1 MEPLFNKILETIQ
14 KNNGCVVATVVA
26 SRGSSPRK
34 LGAKMVISKDG
45 SIFGTIGGGALEK
58 LVMDDGRKAFAQGK
72 SFLKSYSLDK
82 KSGLQI
88 CGGRV
93 SIFFEVVRPARRL
106 VIAGGG
112 HIGLAL
118 SFMGKL
124 LGFDIVLIDNRRA
137 FASKQRFFHADQIIC
152 DSYQKALKRVAP
164 DKNTYIVI
172 VTHGHLYD
180 QECLEASLKSS
191 AGYIGMIGSAIKIR
205 NIFDALLKK
214 GFKSQ
219 SFKRVYSPVGLDI
232 GAETPEEIA
241 VAIVAQL
248 VQVYREDTC
257 LPVGREDRR

>member
-14 KNNGCVVATVVA
+14 KDGGCVVATVVA
-26 SRGSSPRK
+26 SQGSSPRK
-34 LGAKMVISKDG
+34 IGAKMVISKDG
-45 SIFGTIGGGALEK
+45 SILGTVGGGALEK
-58 LVMDDGRKAFAQGK
+58 LVMDDARRALRQEK
-72 SFLKSYSLDK
+72 SFLKSYPLDK
-82 KSGLQI
+82 KSGLQT

-93 SIFFEVVRPARRL
+93 SIFFEVIRPARRL

-124 LGFDIVLIDNRRA
+124 LGFDVVLIDNRRA
-137 FASKQRFFHADQIIC
+137 FASKKRFFHADQIIC
-152 DSYQKALKRVAP
+152 DSYQKAIKRIAS

-180 QECLEASLKSS
+180 QECLEASLRSA

-214 GFKSQ
+214 GFKSRA
-219 SFKRVYSPVGLDI
+219 FKRVYTPVGLDI

-241 VAIVAQL
+241 VAIAAQL
-248 VQVYREDTC
+248 VQVC
-257 LPVGREDRR
+257 RR

>member
-34 LGAKMVISKDG
+34 IGAKMVISRDG
-45 SIFGTIGGGALEK
+45 SISGTIGGGALEK
-58 LVMDDGRKAFAQGK
+58 LVVEDAKRALSREK
-72 SFLKSYSLDK
+72 SFLKSYPLDK

-124 LGFDIVLIDNRRA
+124 LGLNVVLIDNRRA
-137 FASKQRFFHADQIIC
+137 FASKQRFPHVDQVVC
-152 DSYQKALKRVAP
+152 DSYQKALKRIAP

-172 VTHGHLYD
+172 VTHGHLCD
-180 QECLEASLKSS
+180 QECLEASLKSP

-205 NIFDALLKK
+205 NIFDALSKK

-219 SFKRVYSPVGLDI
+219 AFKRVYTPVGLDI

-241 VAIVAQL
+241 VAIAAQL
-248 VQVYREDTC
+248 VQVYR
-257 LPVGREDRR
+257 R